1 MQSDGEI
8 SRAVTSMVRVSFND
22 LDNKNKNKNN
32 NKLSIKNGNN
42 INKSLQIRGGND
54 NIDNNNISDGKNNI
68 SDGKNTMDS
77 LDRKG
82 VVSNRRSSFRKS
94 AQILGLELITSA
106 MEIGL
111 SNIDE
116 NE

>member
-1 MQSDGEI
+1 
-8 SRAVTSMVRVSFND
+8 MVRVSFSD
-22 LDNKNKNKNN
+22 LDNKNSNKV
-32 NKLSIKNGNN
+32 SIKNGNN
-42 INKSLQIRGGND
+42 INNSLQIRGGDD
-54 NIDNNNISDGKNNI
+54 NIDNNNIDNNNI